1 MKELSLNAIELIVK
15 AMADT
20 AIANEKYLS
29 DLDGVVGDADFGLS
43 LATGFQIVLN
53 QWSSIDRSSI
63 SSFLI
68 NISTIIMNNV
78 GGVSGPIWGTA
89 FMRAGIKAKDKT
101 SITPVDLEAML
112 RSAIEG
118 IMALGGA
125 KLGDKTLLDAIAP
138 ATDKIAEWAD
148 TKPDDFINAF
158 QAAADAA
165 TKAIES
171 TRNLIAKR
179 GRQSYTGERSKGT
192 LDPGIVA
199 VAIMWQAAAKVLKE
213 TYK

>member
-53 QWSSIDRSSI
+53 QWNSIDRSSI

-78 GGVSGPIWGTA
+78 GGISGPIWGTA

-101 SITPVDLEAML
+101 SITLVDLEAML

-165 TKAIES
+165 TKTIES

-179 GRQSYTGERSKGT
+179 GRQSYTGKRSKGT

-199 VAIMWQAAAKVLKE
+199 VAIMSQAAAKVLKE